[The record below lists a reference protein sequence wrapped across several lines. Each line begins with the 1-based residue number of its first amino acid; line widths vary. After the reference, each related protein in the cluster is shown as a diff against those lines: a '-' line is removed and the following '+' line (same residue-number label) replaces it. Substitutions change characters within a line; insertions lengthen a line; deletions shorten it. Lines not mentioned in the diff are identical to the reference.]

1 MTSSGEWLSEEEK
14 EKIRRELPT
23 KSKRQLA
30 KELHRTRQTIYNF
43 AKEEGIED

>member
-1 MTSSGEWLSEEEK
+1 MTSGQYLSQDEK
-14 EKIRRELPT
+14 QKIRDELST

-30 KELHRTRQTIYNF
+30 KEMGRSRQTIYNF